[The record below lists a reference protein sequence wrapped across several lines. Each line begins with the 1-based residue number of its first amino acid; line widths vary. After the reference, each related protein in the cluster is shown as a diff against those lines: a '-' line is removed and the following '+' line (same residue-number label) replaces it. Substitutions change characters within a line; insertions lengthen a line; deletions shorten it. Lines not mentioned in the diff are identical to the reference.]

1 MKSILFSAL
10 LLAAAEVSA
19 SAQSCGQTAGTAK
32 AQELVRQCMQISEAT
47 HPPCNAANPCDMIV
61 DEIKRNCAMRRDAR
75 IAVPSF
81 CNQYRR

>member
-1 MKSILFSAL
+1 MKSILFSVL

-32 AQELVRQCMQISEAT
+32 AQELVRHCMQISEAT
-47 HPPCNAANPCDMIV
+47 YPPCNVANPCGMII
-61 DEIKRNCAMRRDAR
+61 DEIKRNCAMHQDAR

>member
-10 LLAAAEVSA
+10 LLTAAGVSA
-19 SAQSCGQTAGTAK
+19 SAQSCGQTAGTAT
-32 AQELVRQCMQISEAT
+32 AQELVRQCMQVSEAT
-47 HPPCNAANPCDMIV
+47 HPPCNVTNPCDLMV
-61 DEIKRNCAMRRDAR
+61 DEIKRNCAMRQDAR

>member
-19 SAQSCGQTAGTAK
+19 SAQSCSQTAGPTK
-32 AQELVRQCMQISEAT
+32 ARELVRQCMQISEAT
-47 HPPCNAANPCDMIV
+47 HPPCNVTNPCDMIV
-61 DEIKRNCAMRRDAR
+61 DEIKRNCAMRQDAR